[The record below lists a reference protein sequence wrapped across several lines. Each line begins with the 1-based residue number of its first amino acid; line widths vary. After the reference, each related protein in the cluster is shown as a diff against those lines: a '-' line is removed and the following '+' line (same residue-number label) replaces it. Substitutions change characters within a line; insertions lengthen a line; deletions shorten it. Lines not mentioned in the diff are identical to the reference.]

1 MMGGMARP
9 PAPAPD
15 LHATVEALCCAAG
28 GRPERRAFPSRD
40 AVVNLLEALRGVLF
54 PGFFG
59 PSELSGETLRYHLG
73 ATLDQVLHDLAEQIR
88 RAYRVTAPEEEAC
101 EARALAVARAF
112 VARLPEVRRLLGTD
126 VQAAFEGDPALRSPD
141 EAILC
146 YPGILAIT
154 CQRLA
159 HELHRLE
166 VPLIPRV
173 MTEHAHALTGIDI
186 HPGARIGEA
195 FFIDHGTG
203 VVIGETCIL
212 GRGVRLYQGVTLGAK
227 RFPLDAEGKP
237 IKGIA
242 RHPIL
247 EDEVTVYANATLL
260 GRITVGRGSTIGGN
274 VWLTR
279 SVPPGSTITQ
289 ATEQDGLP

>member
-173 MTEHAHALTGIDI
+173 MTEHAHAQTGIDI

>member
-88 RAYRVTAPEEEAC
+88 RAYRVTAPGEEAC

-247 EDEVTVYANATLL
+247 EDGVTVYANATLL
-260 GRITVGRGSTIGGN
+260 GRITVGWGSTIGGN

-279 SVPPGSTITQ
+279 SVPAGSTVTQ

>member
-173 MTEHAHALTGIDI
+173 MTEHAHAQTGIDI

-237 IKGIA
+237 IKGIP

>member
-159 HELHRLE
+159 HELHLLG

-173 MTEHAHALTGIDI
+173 MTEHAHAQTGIDI

>member
-173 MTEHAHALTGIDI
+173 MTEHAHAQTGIDI
-186 HPGARIGEA
+186 HPGAGIGEA

-260 GRITVGRGSTIGGN
+260 GRITVGWGSTIGGN

-279 SVPPGSTITQ
+279 SVPAGSTVTQ